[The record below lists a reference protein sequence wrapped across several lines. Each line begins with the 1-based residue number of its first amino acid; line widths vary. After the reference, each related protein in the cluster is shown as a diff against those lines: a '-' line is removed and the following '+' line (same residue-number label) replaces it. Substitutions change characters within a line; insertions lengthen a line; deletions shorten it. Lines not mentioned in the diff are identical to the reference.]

1 MNILSRCL
9 ILTLL
14 LTPPASLMAQQRYG
28 EATVHEGNM
37 TVLRNGQRMNVTQ
50 SDGRAQIVEKDVI
63 RVGSNSR
70 VTLETREK
78 ATVTLGSNAVM
89 QIEPWRARR
98 QSGFFR
104 ALFGK
109 VRAQVVGLTGGERFN
124 MRTATATIGVKG
136 SGWDGGITSTGDQV
150 TNCTDHECF
159 VQGNVGPE
167 QNFTPG
173 FSSVTLGGGPATP
186 PAPTP
191 PEVLNAFSDD
201 GDGLNSPPPTSG
213 SGRNL
218 PGEQG
223 LVRAGIVTQ
232 NQVNQ
237 SKRGQA
243 ELDEEVESE
252 EGESDDSGD
261 LDLNLL
267 FSLDDAVQESKQFS
281 IQLDVNFEN

>member
-1 MNILSRCL
+1 MNMLSRCL
-9 ILTLL
+9 ILILL
-14 LTPPASLMAQQRYG
+14 LTPPASLMAQERYG
-28 EATVHEGNM
+28 EATVHEGRM

-50 SDGRAQIVEKDVI
+50 SDGRAPIVEKDVL
-63 RVGSNSR
+63 RVGANSR

-89 QIEPWRARR
+89 QIEPWQARR

-109 VRAQVVGLTGGERFN
+109 VRAQIVGLTGGERFN
-124 MRTATATIGVKG
+124 VRTATATIGVKG

-150 TNCTDHECF
+150 TSCTDDECF

-191 PEVLNAFSDD
+191 QEVQDAFSDT
-201 GDGLNSPPPTSG
+201 GAGLDSPPPTSP
-213 SGRNL
+213 SSRNL
-218 PGEQG
+218 PGEEG

-232 NQVNQ
+232 TQLDQ

-243 ELDEEVESE
+243 DLDEEVEGE
-252 EGESDDSGD
+252 EGGAQDSGPID
-261 LDLNLL
+261 VDLL

>member
-1 MNILSRCL
+1 MNMLSRCL
-9 ILTLL
+9 ILILL
-14 LTPPASLMAQQRYG
+14 LTPTASLMAQERYG
-28 EATVHEGNM
+28 EATVHEGRM
-37 TVLRNGQRMNVTQ
+37 TVLRDGQRMNVTQ
-50 SDGRAQIVEKDVI
+50 SDGRADIVEKDVI

-89 QIEPWRARR
+89 QIEPWQSRR

-109 VRAQVVGLTGGERFN
+109 VRAQIVGLTGGERFN
-124 MRTATATIGVKG
+124 VRTATATIGVKG

-150 TNCTDHECF
+150 TNCTDDECF

-167 QNFTPG
+167 QNFPPG

-191 PEVLNAFSDD
+191 PEVLNAFSDT
-201 GDGLNSPPPTSG
+201 GDGLDSPPPTSD

-218 PGEQG
+218 PGEEG
-223 LVRAGIVTQ
+223 LVRAGVVTQ
-232 NQVNQ
+232 TQVNQ

-243 ELDEEVESE
+243 DLDEEVEGE
-252 EGESDDSGD
+252 EGGAPGSGPIE
-261 LDLNLL
+261 LDLL
-267 FSLDDAVQESKQFS
+267 FSLDDAVQESKKFS